1 MAKPA
6 SRSTRTAAKAPARS
20 PAMEAKANEP
30 EPAVMAA
37 GASPENAEQGK
48 GMPPA
53 DPPKPEDKVT
63 DESAEGFRNESGQ
76 FTGNPPTDAERL
88 DAICDLLEKN
98 GMSLP
103 KVLQRAK
110 E

>member
-1 MAKPA
+1 MASKN
-6 SRSTRTAAKAPARS
+6 SARS
-20 PAMEAKANEP
+20 KAMAAKANEP

-37 GASPENAEQGK
+37 GASPENAEEGK

-53 DPPKPEDKVT
+53 DPPKAGDKVV
-63 DESAEGFRNESGQ
+63 DESAGAKADEGFRNESGQ